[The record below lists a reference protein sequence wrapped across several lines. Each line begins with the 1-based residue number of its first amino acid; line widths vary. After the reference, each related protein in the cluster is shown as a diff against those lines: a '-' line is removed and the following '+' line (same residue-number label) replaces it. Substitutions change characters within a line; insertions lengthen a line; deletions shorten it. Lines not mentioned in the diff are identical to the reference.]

1 MNFKAKKLWFFVPV
15 IAGIVIFAL
24 LVKFKSK
31 PSGEKLQ
38 EQAAYVQVFRVSK
51 QTVVPKAVG
60 FGTVEP
66 GKIWKAYPQVSGKIV
81 WLSERLDVG
90 EFFKKGER
98 LLQIDDSV
106 YKLRIIQQK
115 AEIKKIEATLLE
127 LAAKEKSYQAK
138 LLLQKLNLEL
148 NLREQKRQRDLAKVN
163 VVSAST
169 LEKQQIN
176 TLIQEN
182 NVQDIQTSLDL
193 LPSQVKYQQAQLEA
207 AKALLAQAQLDLEY
221 TRVEAPFDCRIAKAD
236 VEISQ
241 YVQLGQEM
249 LEADGIGS
257 AEVVAQVDVGRLAT
271 LVLNDNVQ
279 PGRLEPAV
287 GKFTGIPE
295 YLGLNAVIKYSPNGR
310 IFAWK
315 AKCERLEPVD
325 PSTRTVGV
333 AAVVYNPYLTVN
345 SERPPLVKG
354 MYCEVDIYGK
364 EQPDSIVI
372 PRSAVH
378 EDTVYLVT
386 AENRLEIRK
395 IALKYEIAD
404 FAVVQKGLKPG
415 DVIVASDLV
424 PAIDGMLLDTTVNT
438 ALEERIKLAASGKEE
453 KLE

>member
-1 MNFKAKKLWFFVPV
+1 MKIISKKLWFFVPV
-15 IAGIVIFAL
+15 AAGIIVFAL
-24 LVKFKSK
+24 LVKFKSR
-31 PSGEKLQ
+31 PSGEKTQ

-51 QTVVPKAVG
+51 QTVVPKVVG
-60 FGTVEP
+60 FGTVQP

-81 WLSERLDVG
+81 WISERLDVG
-90 EFFKKGER
+90 EFFRKGEK

-127 LAAKEKSYQAK
+127 LAAKERSYNAK
-138 LLLQKLNLEL
+138 LKLHKMSLAL
-148 NLREQKRQRDLAKVN
+148 NLREQKRQRDLAKAN
-163 VVSAST
+163 VVSASS
-169 LEKQQIN
+169 LEKQQIT

-193 LPSQVKYQQAQLEA
+193 LPSQIKYQQAQLEA

-221 TRVEAPFDCRIAKAD
+221 TQVEAPFDCRIAKAD

-271 LVLNDNVQ
+271 LVLNKNVQ
-279 PGRLEPAV
+279 PGRLALSA
-287 GKFTGIPE
+287 GKFTGIPAH
-295 YLGLNAVIKYSPNGR
+295 LGLTAVIKHSPNGR
-310 IFAWK
+310 TFRWK
-315 AKCERLEPVD
+315 AKCERMEPVD

-333 AAVVYNPYLTVN
+333 AAVVYNPYRSV
-345 SERPPLVKG
+345 SAERPPLVKG
-354 MYCEVDIYGK
+354 MYCEVDIYGR

-378 EDTVYLVT
+378 DGTVYLVT
-386 AENRLEIRK
+386 PQKRLEIRE
-395 IALKYEIAD
+395 IELKYEIANI
-404 FAVVQKGLKPG
+404 AVVKTGLETG
-415 DVIVASDLV
+415 DVIVTSDLI
-424 PAIDGMLLDTTVNT
+424 PAINGMLLDTTVNI
-438 ALEERIKLAASGKEE
+438 ALEARIKLAAAGKEE
-453 KLE
+453 DSK